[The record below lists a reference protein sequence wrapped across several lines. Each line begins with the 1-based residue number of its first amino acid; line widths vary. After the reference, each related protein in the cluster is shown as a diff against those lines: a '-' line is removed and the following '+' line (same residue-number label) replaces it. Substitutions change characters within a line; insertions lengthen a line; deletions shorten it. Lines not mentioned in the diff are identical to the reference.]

1 MLQTNILP
9 AQAATVFKI
18 CLALKILACQRQVI
32 YAALLVLLPDW
43 LYPLLYMLA
52 VTILGNN
59 SALPAFDRHPT
70 AQVVTLDDQLFLID
84 CGEGTQMQMA
94 KYRIRRSR
102 INHIFISHLHGDH
115 YFGLIGLITSMGLLG
130 REHDMHLHAPA
141 ALKELI
147 DMQLKVA
154 DTTLPF
160 TLHFHPLQE
169 GVIVNEEKFR
179 VICFKVS
186 HRIPCWGFRFEQVR
200 APRRL
205 LAANALAEGIP
216 TSFFDRLKW
225 GEDYTTQDGR
235 VIENDTVTQPAPAP
249 LSYAYSADTMYDET
263 IIDKVRG
270 ANLLYH
276 ETTYLKDL
284 ADRAIKRFHCTTEQ
298 AATIALKAG
307 VDRLIIGHFSS
318 KYEVLNEFENEAR
331 QVFKNTDLA
340 LEGVTYRV

>member
-1 MLQTNILP
+1 
-9 AQAATVFKI
+9 
-18 CLALKILACQRQVI
+18 
-32 YAALLVLLPDW
+32 
-43 LYPLLYMLA
+43 MLA

-70 AQVVTLDDQLFLID
+70 AQVVTIDDNMFLVD

-141 ALKELI
+141 PLKELL

-154 DTTLPF
+154 DTVLPF
-160 TLHFHPLQE
+160 TLHFHPLRE
-169 GVIVNEEKFR
+169 GLIVNEDKFK
-179 VICFKVS
+179 VHCFKVS
-186 HRIPCWGFRFEQVR
+186 HRIPCWGFRFEQVK

-205 LAANALAEGIP
+205 LPEKAIAMGIP
-216 TSFFDRLKW
+216 ASFFDQLKR
-225 GEDYTTQDGR
+225 GENYTTKTGLL
-235 VIENDTVTQPAPAP
+235 IKNESVTLAAPAP
-249 LSYAYSADTMYDET
+249 LSYAYSADTKYDET
-263 IIDKVRG
+263 IIAHVKGV
-270 ANLLYH
+270 NLLYH

-307 VDRLIIGHFSS
+307 VGRLIIGHFSS
-318 KYEVLNEFENEAR
+318 KYEVLHEFENEAR
-331 QVFKNTDLA
+331 EVFANTELA
-340 LEGVTYRV
+340 LEGVTYKV